1 MFSAAVSKR
10 WADISDAQLI
20 AHIQRRDSDWQKS
33 FDALV
38 ARHDAALFARCLHN
52 LRQRDDAAD
61 AMQET
66 LIRVLRAIGGF
77 KGESAF
83 RTWLF
88 AIADNQCWST
98 ARRRARHEL
107 DVDAQDALRDYQEAL
122 QAAQVPRHDRCDHD
136 CVASALSRV
145 QQAQRDVLQL
155 RYFADLSLA
164 QIALT
169 LGVGLSA
176 TKMRLYRAHDQVAR
190 LVDECRSA
198 QAA

>member
-20 AHIQRRDSDWQKS
+20 ANIQRRDSGWRRS

-38 ARHDAALFARCLHN
+38 ARHDAALFARCLRN
-52 LRQRDDAAD
+52 LRHRDDAAD

-66 LIRVLRAIGGF
+66 LIRVFRAIGGF
-77 KGESAF
+77 EGESAF

-88 AIADNQCWST
+88 AIADNQCWS
-98 ARRRARHEL
+98 ASRRRARHEL
-107 DVDAQDALRDYQEAL
+107 DADTQNALRDYQESL
-122 QAAQVPRHDRCDHD
+122 QDAQMPRHGSCDHD
-136 CVASALSRV
+136 CVARALNQV
-145 QQAQRDVLQL
+145 QQVQRDVLQL
-155 RYFADLSLA
+155 RYFADLSLEE
-164 QIALT
+164 IADT

-176 TKMRLYRAHDQVAR
+176 TKMRLYRAHEQVAR